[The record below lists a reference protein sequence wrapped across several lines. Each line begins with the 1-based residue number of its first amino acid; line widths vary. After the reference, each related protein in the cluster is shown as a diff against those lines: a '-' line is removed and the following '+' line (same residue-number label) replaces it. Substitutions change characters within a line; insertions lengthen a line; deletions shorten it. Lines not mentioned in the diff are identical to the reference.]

1 VYDVLLNGKNTVDT
15 TEAPAS
21 RRALDA
27 TDPNLIKPKELECAY
42 PARPE
47 TVGRIRDTVTRA
59 AHEWGAPLDT
69 CTRIRLV
76 VSELATN
83 SVAASDPD
91 AMIRVRLRGW
101 PLVIRVGVWDACPD
115 EPKIK
120 DGDLSLDEIDALP
133 EDHDFGGWGIV
144 LVQELASGHH
154 VEQIEAGGKYVWAD
168 FDLPD
173 GHILSPLLHDD
184 ATGEQRG

>member
-1 VYDVLLNGKNTVDT
+1 MNGPD
-15 TEAPAS
+15 EP
-21 RRALDA
+21 R
-27 TDPNLIKPKELECAY
+27 ELECAF
-42 PARPE
+42 PAQPE
-47 TVGRIRDTVTRA
+47 TVGWIRDTVTRA

-83 SVAASDPD
+83 AVEASAAG
-91 AMIRVRLRGW
+91 ATIRARVLGG
-101 PLVIRVGVWDACPD
+101 PLLIRVGVWDECPD

-154 VEQIEAGGKYVWAD
+154 VEQTEPGGKYVWAD

-173 GHILSPLLHDD
+173 GHILSHPQ
-184 ATGEQRG
+184 T